1 METQFGISNV
11 NTYLFEMD
19 NFTPPIFEDHLGKKD
34 LCWLESAKDVSV
46 LLERNEDKLS
56 EMSVL
61 VRNVTR
67 FVPLF
72 LTVVSGRVE
81 NYSKSLSCRISVPAF
96 RSLISCQ

>member
-34 LCWLESAKDVSV
+34 LCCLESAKDVSV

-67 FVPLF
+67 VLSHSFSPSSQVGLKITVRAF
-72 LTVVSGRVE
+72 LVA
-81 NYSKSLSCRISVPAF
+81 SVF
-96 RSLISCQ
+96 LRSAR